1 MTKLTIEQTK
11 EEYRND
17 SSVNPSLL
25 WEKRKQNKVNQ
36 RALQDS
42 NPGVS
47 VKQPSFKQMAIGKY
61 CHYRG

>member
-25 WEKRKQNKVNQ
+25 WEKRKTK
-36 RALQDS
+36 
-42 NPGVS
+42 
-47 VKQPSFKQMAIGKY
+47 
-61 CHYRG
+61 